1 LSTAQRTA
9 PNAAGK
15 ASWAPDSGDIIWLN
29 FTPHAGKEMAGMHPF
44 LVLSSQLFNAK
55 TGTVVG
61 LAMTS
66 KAHNH
71 AGSAGFNPFQIAN
84 KTSKGES
91 YINVNQVST
100 FDWVAR
106 QAKPHPWGTVSKPI
120 LQNAKDML
128 NAVLGLG

>member
-1 LSTAQRTA
+1 LSTAPQA
-9 PNAAGK
+9 VWVPN
-15 ASWAPDSGDIIWLN
+15 SGEIILLN
-29 FTPHAGKEMAGMHPF
+29 FTPH
-44 LVLSSQLFNAK
+44 S
-55 TGTVVG
+55 
-61 LAMTS
+61 
-66 KAHNH
+66 
-71 AGSAGFNPFQIAN
+71 GSAGFNPFQITN

-120 LQNAKDML
+120 LQNAKEML